1 LLSVGVYSYI
11 NHQPFKF
18 MGLKM
23 NKRSLIVIAVAT
35 VICCLLV
42 TSGLQARPDASAK
55 FSVIREENPNNAK
68 ETLILPY
75 AFPSDTMGTTFGV
88 GGLAKGYHQDQLLF
102 GGTVFGSVDDAVGII
117 GGMWDYRL
125 PWTERFFFTAFGAL
139 SHFPRQR
146 AYTEVPR
153 RADGSRPP
161 PAGSNNSDEDNFVE
175 DEGDDN
181 WIDLKLEYVLPIGSM
196 KQSGMAE
203 YHLQNGLLKS
213 GATGGQSWNP
223 LESGI
228 SVLLLGQKSRYQNY
242 ETDTVTYSGD
252 MFPFQIGYY
261 YNNTDFVTNPSIGSS
276 QYIAYQKDFT
286 DESTGGSW
294 DFLEFEASKYFNLN
308 TSRFSRQEVL
318 ALNFW
323 TGNSFSYDVVT
334 APNGESIVEH
344 KPPFLTGAN
353 LGGFYRMRGFPNN
366 RFNDRSV
373 IYTAAEYRYTLK
385 WNPFANINW
394 LRWLKTDW
402 FQIVP
407 FVEGGRV
414 AGEYDFSE
422 LFSDWKFDAGI
433 GIRAMMAGSVVR
445 FDMAASE
452 EGGAFWV
459 MFAQPF

>member
-1 LLSVGVYSYI
+1 MNRRSWLYI
-11 NHQPFKF
+11 TIFTI
-18 MGLKM
+18 L
-23 NKRSLIVIAVAT
+23 
-35 VICCLLV
+35 CCLLV
-42 TSGLQARPDASAK
+42 TSALQARPDASAK
-55 FSVIREENPNNAK
+55 YSVIREENPNMAK

-88 GGLAKGYHQDQLLF
+88 GGMAKGYLQDQLLF
-102 GGTVFGSVDDAVGII
+102 GGTVFGSVDDAKGILA
-117 GGMWDYRL
+117 GMWDYRL
-125 PWTERFFFTAFGAL
+125 PWTERFFFTALGAL
-139 SHFPRQR
+139 SHYPRQR

-153 RADGSRPP
+153 PADGSIPP
-161 PAGSNNSDEDNFVE
+161 PAGSNDSGEDEYIE

-181 WIDLKLEYVLPIGSM
+181 WLDLKLEYVLPIGSM
-196 KQSGMAE
+196 KQSGIAE
-203 YHLQNGLLKS
+203 YHLENGLLKS

-223 LESGI
+223 MESGI

-242 ETDTVTYSGD
+242 QTDTATYSGD

-294 DFLEFEASKYFNLN
+294 DFLEFEASKYFNFN

-402 FQIVP
+402 FQLVP

-414 AGEYDFSE
+414 ADEYDFSE
-422 LFSDWKFDAGI
+422 LFSDWKFDAGL

-445 FDMAASE
+445 LDMAASE

>member
-1 LLSVGVYSYI
+1 
-11 NHQPFKF
+11 
-18 MGLKM
+18 M
-23 NKRSLIVIAVAT
+23 NRRSCFFIPIFT
-35 VICCLLV
+35 IICCLLV
-42 TSGLQARPDASAK
+42 TPGLQARPDASAK
-55 FSVIREENPNNAK
+55 FSVIRKENPNTAK

-88 GGLAKGYHQDQLLF
+88 GGLAKGYLQDQLLF
-102 GGTVFGSVDDAVGII
+102 GGTVFGSVDDAVGIL

-139 SHFPRQR
+139 SHYPRQR

-161 PAGSNNSDEDNFVE
+161 PAGSNNSDEDNYIE

-242 ETDTVTYSGD
+242 QTDTVTYSGD

-294 DFLEFEASKYFNLN
+294 DFLEFEASKYFNFN

-334 APNGESIVEH
+334 APNGESVVQH

-402 FQIVP
+402 FQLVP

-414 AGEYDFSE
+414 ADEYDFSE

>member
-1 LLSVGVYSYI
+1 
-11 NHQPFKF
+11 
-18 MGLKM
+18 M
-23 NKRSLIVIAVAT
+23 NKRSLIVIAVTT

-42 TSGLQARPDASAK
+42 TPGLQARPNASAK
-55 FSVIREENPNNAK
+55 FSVIRKENPNMAQ

-88 GGLAKGYHQDQLLF
+88 GGLAKGYFQDQLLF

-125 PWTERFFFTAFGAL
+125 PWTERFFFTAFGAF

-153 RADGSRPP
+153 RADGSIPP
-161 PAGSNNSDEDNFVE
+161 PAGSNNSDEDDYIE

-181 WIDLKLEYVLPIGSM
+181 WLDLKLEYVLPIGSM
-196 KQSGMAE
+196 KQSGIAE

-223 LESGI
+223 MESGI

-242 ETDTVTYSGD
+242 QTDTVTYSGD

-323 TGNSFSYDVVT
+323 TGNSFSYDEVT
-334 APNGESIVEH
+334 APNGQSVVEH

-402 FQIVP
+402 FQLVP

-414 AGEYDFSE
+414 ASEYDFSE
-422 LFSDWKFDAGI
+422 LFSDWKFDAGL
-433 GIRAMMAGSVVR
+433 GIRAMMAGTVVR
-445 FDMAASE
+445 LDMAASE

>member
-1 LLSVGVYSYI
+1 
-11 NHQPFKF
+11 
-18 MGLKM
+18 MGYNM
-23 NKRSLIVIAVAT
+23 NKRSCLIIAIST
-35 VICCLLV
+35 FICCLLV
-42 TSGLQARPDASAK
+42 TSILQARPNASAK
-55 FSVIREENPNNAK
+55 FSVIRKENPNMAK

-153 RADGSRPP
+153 RADDSIPP
-161 PAGSNNSDEDNFVE
+161 PAGSNNSDEDDYIE

-181 WIDLKLEYVLPIGSM
+181 WLDLKLEYVLPIGSM
-196 KQSGMAE
+196 KQSGIAE

-223 LESGI
+223 MESGI
-228 SVLLLGQKSRYQNY
+228 SVLLLGQTSRYQNY

-276 QYIAYQKDFT
+276 QYISYKKDFS
-286 DESTGGSW
+286 DSSQNGSW

-323 TGNSFSYDVVT
+323 TGNSFSYDV
-334 APNGESIVEH
+334 
-344 KPPFLTGAN
+344 
-353 LGGFYRMRGFPNN
+353 
-366 RFNDRSV
+366 
-373 IYTAAEYRYTLK
+373 TL
-385 WNPFANINW
+385 A
-394 LRWLKTDW
+394 
-402 FQIVP
+402 
-407 FVEGGRV
+407 
-414 AGEYDFSE
+414 
-422 LFSDWKFDAGI
+422 
-433 GIRAMMAGSVVR
+433 
-445 FDMAASE
+445 
-452 EGGAFWV
+452 
-459 MFAQPF
+459 

>member
-1 LLSVGVYSYI
+1 
-11 NHQPFKF
+11 
-18 MGLKM
+18 M
-23 NKRSLIVIAVAT
+23 NKRSIIVIAVAT
-35 VICCLLV
+35 IICCLLV

-55 FSVIREENPNNAK
+55 FSVIREENPNMAK

-75 AFPSDTMGTTFGV
+75 AFPSDTMGATFGV

-146 AYTEVPR
+146 AYAEVPR
-153 RADGSRPP
+153 RTSDSIPP
-161 PAGSNNSDEDNFVE
+161 PSGSNNSDEDNYIE

-181 WIDLKLEYVLPIGSM
+181 WLDLKLEYVLPIGSM

-242 ETDTVTYSGD
+242 ETDTFTYSGD

-286 DESTGGSW
+286 DESNGGSW

-414 AGEYDFSE
+414 AGEYEFSE

-433 GIRAMMAGSVVR
+433 GIRAMMAGTVVR
-445 FDMAASE
+445 LDMAASE

-459 MFAQPF
+459 MFSQPF